1 MEDLVTGRLFA
12 GAYDGASVFVT
23 GHTGFKGSWLC
34 EWLLSMDATVTGY
47 SDQVAEGPT
56 MFGAIGLEGRITHI
70 LGDVRNRAALT
81 TAIEA
86 ARPDFVFHLAAQP
99 LVRLSYAEPVS
110 TFDIN
115 VMGTVNVLE
124 ALRVLDRPTACVLVT
139 SDKCYENREVLSGYR
154 EDDPMGG
161 YDPYSASKG
170 AAEIVIHAYRQSF
183 FMGADARVRIGSGR
197 AGNVIGGGDW
207 SADRIVPD
215 CARSLMEGRPIA
227 VRNPYATRPWQHV
240 LESLSGY
247 LWLGALLGG
256 RGRTSRVTAPA
267 EASESFNFGPW
278 PSANRTVETLVTEIL
293 THWPGS
299 WEHVDEACAHHEASL
314 LGLAVDRA
322 YHKLGWSPALSF
334 PEAVARTA
342 AWYRD
347 TATKGVN
354 AREQT
359 RADLAFYVKAARR
372 QNIAWAV

>member
-1 MEDLVTGRLFA
+1 MNARLFA

-34 EWLLSMDATVTGY
+34 EWLLAMGATVIGY
-47 SDQVAEGPT
+47 SDEIAEGPT
-56 MFGAIGLEGRITHI
+56 MFGSIGLEERITHV
-70 LGDVRNRAALT
+70 LGDVRDRTALT
-81 TAIEA
+81 DAIDA
-86 ARPDFVFHLAAQP
+86 ARPDYVFHLAAQP
-99 LVRLSYAEPVS
+99 LVRLSYAEPAS
-110 TFDIN
+110 TFDTNI
-115 VMGTVNVLE
+115 MGTVNVIE
-124 ALRVLDRPTACVLVT
+124 ALRVLNRPSACVLVT

-161 YDPYSASKG
+161 FDPYSASKG
-170 AAEIVIHAYRQSF
+170 AAEIVIHAYRRSF
-183 FMGADARVRIGSGR
+183 FMGAESRVRIGSGR

-215 CARSLMEGRPIA
+215 CARSLMAGRPIV
-227 VRNPYATRPWQHV
+227 VRNPFATRPWQHV

-256 RGRTSRVTAPA
+256 QGRTPRVTTPI
-267 EASESFNFGPW
+267 EASEGFNFGPW
-278 PSANRTVETLVTEIL
+278 PSANRTVEALVAEIL
-293 THWPGS
+293 THWPGA
-299 WEHVDEACAHHEASL
+299 WEHLDETDAHHEASL

-322 YHKLGWSPALSF
+322 YHKLGWTPTLSF

-347 TATKGVN
+347 TATQDAD

-359 RADLAFYVKAARR
+359 RADLAFYVEAARR